1 MEAAIAS
8 SCAMMGVAELKE
20 KQKDAIKSFVEG
32 NDVLVILP
40 TGYGKSLCFAL
51 LRLPLVF
58 DYLRGE
64 ANTSI
69 VICVSPLMSL
79 MMEQRTRFS
88 HRGLS
93 AEFVGELQTDPK
105 SMRNVEEATF
115 SFFTRSYCKP
125 RRVYTLNYYT
135 CVH

>member
-51 LRLPLVF
+51 LPLVF

-69 VICVSPLMSL
+69 VICVSPLTSL

-93 AEFVGELQTDPK
+93 AEFVGELQTDSK
-105 SMRNVEEATF
+105 SMRNFEEGNVQLLYA
-115 SFFTRSYCKP
+115 
-125 RRVYTLNYYT
+125 
-135 CVH
+135 

>member
-1 MEAAIAS
+1 MTRCSPLQYNYTSEDFPPKARILAS
-8 SCAMMGVAELKE
+8 LVP
-20 KQKDAIKSFVEG
+20 AIKSFVEG

-40 TGYGKSLCFAL
+40 SGYGKSLCFAL
-51 LRLPLVF
+51 LPLVF

-69 VICVSPLMSL
+69 VICVSPLTSL
-79 MMEQRTRFS
+79 IMEQRRRFS

-105 SMRNVEEATF
+105 SMRNVEEGNVQLLYA
-115 SFFTRSYCKP
+115 
-125 RRVYTLNYYT
+125 
-135 CVH
+135 

>member
-20 KQKDAIKSFVEG
+20 KHKDAIKSFVEG

-40 TGYGKSLCFAL
+40 TGYGKFLCFAL
-51 LRLPLVF
+51 LPLVF

-69 VICVSPLMSL
+69 IVICVSPLTSL
-79 MMEQRTRFS
+79 MMEQRTPSGAFS
-88 HRGLS
+88 SLS
-93 AEFVGELQTDPK
+93 V
-105 SMRNVEEATF
+105 
-115 SFFTRSYCKP
+115 
-125 RRVYTLNYYT
+125 NYRLILRLA
-135 CVH
+135 